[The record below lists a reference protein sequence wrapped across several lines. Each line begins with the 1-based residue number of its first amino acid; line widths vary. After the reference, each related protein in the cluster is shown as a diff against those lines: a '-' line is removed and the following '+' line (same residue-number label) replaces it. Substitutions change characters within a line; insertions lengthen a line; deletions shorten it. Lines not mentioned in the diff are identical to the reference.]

1 MVPLRARFS
10 QWIRGDFRLL
20 LVGLILSR
28 LVVLPWRVS
37 LLVGSVKYYD
47 YRHYFEL
54 AQMSAQGFYPYVHY
68 WMEYPPVFPWLVV
81 AAYKVSAWLFT
92 GPAAEACFYALI
104 SGLLVACEV
113 GSFVLLYRLAGV
125 LNGPQTAWRSAL
137 LYLLLFVP
145 VYLWTGWFDSLPTFL
160 FLSAL
165 YLLITQRERLSAV
178 AAGLGLVTKVFPA
191 LALPLALCS
200 LPGWPRKLSYS
211 AIVAGV
217 VGIIV
222 LPLLVVNPAM
232 LWISLRAMLGRP
244 SWETVWAILEG
255 YYGGGAVAR
264 FAQRL
269 DPASATVGSHASSLP
284 WALVTLVFGLLYLVF
299 YGRFWSTRNRLPI
312 IAAAGFTL
320 HLLLLYSKGYSPQY
334 LTWVAPLLVIVFP
347 NRRGA
352 VYLGLLSL
360 INLWEYPGYF
370 HFFPEQ
376 PALLAGIVLA
386 RAALLII
393 VALDY
398 LARALPRRE
407 LAPVE

>member
-1 MVPLRARFS
+1 MVQLRSRFS

-28 LVVLPWRVS
+28 LLVLPWRVS
-37 LLVGSVKYYD
+37 LLVGSAKYYD

-81 AAYKVSAWLFT
+81 AAYKVSVWLAT

-113 GSFVLLYRLAGV
+113 GSFVLLYRLARV
-125 LNGPQTAWRSAL
+125 LSGPETAWRSAL

-160 FLSAL
+160 LLSAL

-200 LPGWPRKLSYS
+200 LPGWPRKLVYS

-222 LPLLVVNPAM
+222 LPLLVVNSAM
-232 LWISLRAMLGRP
+232 LWVSVQAMLGRP

-269 DPASATVGSHASSLP
+269 DPASAIAGSHASSLP

-299 YGRFWSTRNRLPI
+299 YGRFWGTRNRLPI

-334 LTWVAPLLVIVFP
+334 LTWLAPLLVIVFP

-360 INLWEYPGYF
+360 INLLEYPGYF

-376 PALLAGIVLA
+376 HALLAGIVLA

-407 LAPVE
+407 LAPTG

>member
-1 MVPLRARFS
+1 MVQLRSRFS
-10 QWIRGDFRLL
+10 RWIWGDFRLL

-37 LLVGSVKYYD
+37 LLVGSAKYFD

-81 AAYKVSAWLFT
+81 AAYKASTWLAA
-92 GPAAEACFYALI
+92 GPAAEAGFYALI
-104 SGLLVACEV
+104 SGLLVACEA
-113 GSFVLLYRLAGV
+113 GSFVLLYRLARV
-125 LNGPQTAWRSAL
+125 LRDQASAWRSAL

-160 FLSAL
+160 LLSAL
-165 YLLITQRERLSAV
+165 YLLVTQQERLSAV
-178 AAGLGLVTKVFPA
+178 AAGLGLATKVFPA
-191 LALPLALCS
+191 LAWPLALCS
-200 LPGWPRKLSYS
+200 LPGLRRKLAYS
-211 AIVAGV
+211 AIVVAV

-222 LPLLVVNPAM
+222 WPLLVVSPGMLLVSVQAM
-232 LWISLRAMLGRP
+232 LSRP
-244 SWETVWAILEG
+244 SWETVWAVLEG
-255 YYGGGAVAR
+255 YYGGGAVAH

-269 DPASATVGSHASSLP
+269 DVASATVGSHASSLP
-284 WALVTLVFGLLYLVF
+284 WALVTFVCGLLYLVF
-299 YGRFWSTRNRLPI
+299 YIRFWGTRNRLPI
-312 IAAAGFTL
+312 VAAAGFTL

-334 LTWVAPLLVIVFP
+334 LTWLAPLLVIVFP
-347 NRRGA
+347 NHRGA

-360 INLWEYPGYF
+360 INLLEYPGYF

-376 PALLAGIVLA
+376 HALLAGIVLA
-386 RAALLII
+386 RAALLIV

-398 LARALPRRE
+398 LAHALPRRE
-407 LAPVE
+407 LAPTG